1 MNPIHQPP
9 TVFVRLRESTVA
21 TLVAL
26 RSDDE
31 TFDAVTARCADLARK
46 EALAA
51 TVPAPA
57 LAPLSL
63 NESAQPLLDPV
74 STWPEATTGLYVAS
88 IFGVPIGANTLGA
101 LLRNVVDAIH
111 DLDPPAIE
119 RLSQMK
125 ARTRRYV
132 ARERE
137 QVHAGRRD
145 LPVLQT
151 RSGWWVSANIGRPD
165 LVRSFRALC
174 RASGLRYGHDI
185 QFSA

>member
-1 MNPIHQPP
+1 MNPIHPSP
-9 TVFVRLRESTVA
+9 TVFVRLHESTVA
-21 TLVAL
+21 TLMAL
-26 RSDDE
+26 RGDDE
-31 TFDAVTARCADLARK
+31 TLDAVTARCADLARK
-46 EALAA
+46 ASFAD
-51 TVPAPA
+51 TA
-57 LAPLSL
+57 LAPPSL
-63 NESAQPLLDPV
+63 AKPASAAFATV
-74 STWPEATTGLYVAS
+74 STWPAATSGLYVAS

-101 LLRNVVDAIH
+101 LLRNAVDAIH

-119 RLSQMK
+119 RLSQMM
-125 ARTRRYV
+125 ARTRHYV

-165 LVRSFRALC
+165 LVRSLRALC

-185 QFSA
+185 QFPV